1 MYQLHYV
8 VTRTGVRS
16 RLACLL
22 IASALL
28 GGCATQPAES
38 SRATPTLDA
47 FARDADAELA
57 KGNRDQAVAVLT
69 QSARSYPTSAAPWL
83 KIANIWFDAANYP
96 SAILAANE
104 ALQRD
109 AASQEAKSLL
119 VVGGLRVA
127 AGAVA
132 GLRPTPGVGSNVR
145 SEAETLTNSL
155 RAAIGET
162 TLVPAL
168 PSETRAAPVPKRS
181 RARPVRPLVKR
192 KEVTGSSANVN
203 VNTTSRGTAGTS
215 NDPFKSLK

>member
-8 VTRTGVRS
+8 ATRTGIRA

-22 IASALL
+22 IASTLL
-28 GGCATQPAES
+28 GGCVTQSAES

-47 FARDADAELA
+47 FARDAEAELA
-57 KGNRDQAVAVLT
+57 KGNRDQAVALLT
-69 QSARSYPTSAAPWL
+69 QGARSYPTSAAPWL

-109 AASQEAKSLL
+109 ATSQEAKSLL

-132 GLRPTPGVGSNVR
+132 GLRPTPGVGTNVR

-155 RAAIGET
+155 RAAIGES
-162 TLVPAL
+162 TLVPAT
-168 PSETRAAPVPKRS
+168 PSETRAVPASKRS
-181 RARPVRPLVKR
+181 RARPVRPVVTSN
-192 KEVTGSSANVN
+192 ESTGSNANVN
-203 VNTTSRGTAGTS
+203 ANTTSRGATGAS

>member
-8 VTRTGVRS
+8 ATRSGVRS
-16 RLACLL
+16 RLASLL
-22 IASALL
+22 IASTLL
-28 GGCATQPAES
+28 GGCATHSVES
-38 SRATPTLDA
+38 PRATPSLDV

-57 KGNRDQAVAVLT
+57 KGNKEQAVALLT
-69 QSARSYPTSAAPWL
+69 QGAHSYPTSAIPWL

-132 GLRPTPGVGSNVR
+132 GLRPTPRVGTNVR

-155 RAAIGET
+155 RAAIGES
-162 TLVPAL
+162 TLVPAP
-168 PSETRAAPVPKRS
+168 PSETRAAPVSKKSRS
-181 RARPVRPLVKR
+181 RPVRPMVKP
-192 KEVTGSSANVN
+192 KDVTGSNANVN
-203 VNTTSRGTAGTS
+203 AITTFRGAAGAS

>member
-1 MYQLHYV
+1 MYPPHLFAI
-8 VTRTGVRS
+8 RTGARS
-16 RLACLL
+16 RLASLF

-38 SRATPTLDA
+38 PRAATSLETVT
-47 FARDADAELA
+47 RDAEAELS
-57 KGNRDQAVAVLT
+57 KGNREQAVALLT
-69 QSARSYPTSAAPWL
+69 QGARSYPTSPVPWL

-109 AASQEAKSLL
+109 ASSQEAKSLL

-132 GLRPTPGVGSNVR
+132 GLRPTAGVGANAR
-145 SEAETLTNSL
+145 SEAESLTASL
-155 RAAIGET
+155 RAAIGEKS
-162 TLVPAL
+162 LVP
-168 PSETRAAPVPKRS
+168 PPPNETRPSTAPARPKVK
-181 RARPVRPLVKR
+181 PVRPAIPARESIGGVAAP
-192 KEVTGSSANVN
+192 SI
-203 VNTTSRGTAGTS
+203 RGTAAAS